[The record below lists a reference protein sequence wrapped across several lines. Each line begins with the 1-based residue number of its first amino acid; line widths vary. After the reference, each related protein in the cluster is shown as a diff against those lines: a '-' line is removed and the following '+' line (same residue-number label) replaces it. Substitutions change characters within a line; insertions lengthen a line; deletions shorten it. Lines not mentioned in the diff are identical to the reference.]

1 MVRVV
6 DCCYEATGRP
16 GFICDFSPPRSGN
29 IAEVKRADI
38 PAEFI
43 SIAYNPGRV
52 VRANSAML
60 AAAIRREMGKETVF
74 TIATRD
80 MNRLAIQSLLL
91 GAQMLGLENVVVVQ
105 GDQFNNRDRA
115 LLAVNGY
122 RPTELIAAIRAM
134 NEGVD
139 FRESSLREPT
149 AFCIGAT
156 LDLGR
161 GIEAEAEL
169 AVRKVEAGADFLISQ
184 PIFDPDDA
192 HRFRDSYERQGG
204 SPLAVP
210 VFFGLQILEQ
220 GGVLFSSVPDS
231 VRAELDAGRSSVDIA
246 VGLYGRFREAGLND
260 VYLMPPIRRG
270 GARDYGA
277 AREFFRRLV
286 SQLPSI

>member
-1 MVRVV
+1 VVRVV

-38 PAEFI
+38 PADFI
-43 SIAYNPGRV
+43 SIAYNPGRA

-60 AAAIRREMGKETVF
+60 AAAIRREMGKETAF
-74 TIATRD
+74 TLATRD

-231 VRAELDAGRSSVDIA
+231 VRAELDAGRSGVDIA